1 MNETKAA
8 GLRRP
13 GPKPVTK
20 RRTNLF
26 LTDDLT
32 ARAAAIAVS
41 RYSVSLSAM
50 TDALLKREVQS
61 RKGLLRDKR
70 AFAAR

>member
-1 MNETKAA
+1 MNETKTA

-26 LTDDLT
+26 LDIKTT
-32 ARAAAIAVS
+32 VRAAEVACD

-50 TDALLKREVQS
+50 TDALLKREIKSQ
-61 RKGLLRDKR
+61 KGLLRDKR
-70 AFAAR
+70 AFAHR